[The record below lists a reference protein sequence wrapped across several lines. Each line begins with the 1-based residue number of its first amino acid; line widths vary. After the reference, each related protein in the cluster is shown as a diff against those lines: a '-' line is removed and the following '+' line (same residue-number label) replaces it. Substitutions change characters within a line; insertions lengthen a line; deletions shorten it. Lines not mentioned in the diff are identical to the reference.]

1 VIVYI
6 VCPLKRSVDVKTCI
20 RLVCESVRFVYKFTI
35 LELYI
40 FCIVVYFLYVC
51 SMSISKRE
59 VYSANPFKIEHK
71 HIVRMPKRDGKEV
84 IEMCNADMQ
93 KHIRIFPEMY
103 DDMELLSAMALKL
116 IVYIFSELKDDVDD
130 VFIDID
136 AFIRFTNRR
145 KIGGDEQK
153 SIGNRAGIYRGIDD
167 LIERNIIARKTGDG
181 KQFYINPAKFFC
193 GSRDKWY
200 DKMKSIPKEM
210 RSILID
216 IRINGQKGNW

>member
-1 VIVYI
+1 
-6 VCPLKRSVDVKTCI
+6 
-20 RLVCESVRFVYKFTI
+20 
-35 LELYI
+35 
-40 FCIVVYFLYVC
+40 
-51 SMSISKRE
+51 MSISRRE
-59 VYSANPFKIEHK
+59 IYSANPFRIVHK
-71 HIVRMPKRDGKEV
+71 HIVRMPKVDGGKIV
-84 IEMCNADMQ
+84 EMNNADMQ

-116 IVYIFSELKDDVDD
+116 LVYIFSELKDDVDD

-136 AFIRFTNRR
+136 CFIRFTNRR
-145 KIGGDEQK
+145 KIGGDNQK
-153 SIGNRAGIYRGIDD
+153 PIGNKAGIYRGIDD

-200 DKMKSIPKEM
+200 DKMKNIPEEM

>member
-1 VIVYI
+1 
-6 VCPLKRSVDVKTCI
+6 
-20 RLVCESVRFVYKFTI
+20 
-35 LELYI
+35 
-40 FCIVVYFLYVC
+40 
-51 SMSISKRE
+51 MSISRRE

-71 HIVRMPKRDGKEV
+71 HIVRMPKIEDGK
-84 IEMCNADMQ
+84 IIDMNNADMQ

-116 IVYIFSELKDDVDD
+116 LVYIFSELKDDVDD

-136 AFIRFTNRR
+136 SFIRFTNRR
-145 KIGGDEQK
+145 KIGGDDQK
-153 SIGNRAGIYRGIDD
+153 SISNRAGIYRGIDD